1 LSLRNGGRKRK
12 EEEEEGKR
20 EKREKDKVE
29 GEDPA
34 NPGTLP

>member
-1 LSLRNGGRKRK
+1 MVEGRGK
-12 EEEEEGKR
+12 EEEEGKG
-20 EKREKDKVE
+20 EESEEDKVE